1 MKIRIL
7 SFFLFVYFQTVLF
20 ANQNEEYIPEN
31 YNLFFMKYLEENK
44 GKYSE
49 VNKVIIQCENTICN
63 LNLKNDNQT
72 IFRINAFFQD
82 NFEGYGVVLNSYYD
96 NGSFFENEIYTIEKT
111 LKRTKRWDLFK
122 PSIDGSWL
130 ANERSILL
138 RNAMR
143 ELDKAKKQQSGD
155 NKNATKLNT
164 NIESKA
170 TQKDFISTQIV
181 KKEEK
186 IETKQQQKVEKKEE
200 KKEPTTIFF
209 KPSIDGSWLANE
221 RAALLRIA
229 RKKMNEGKP

>member
-1 MKIRIL
+1 MKIRIVA
-7 SFFLFVYFQTVLF
+7 FFLFVYFQTVLF
-20 ANQNEEYIPEN
+20 ANQNEENIPEN

-49 VNKVIIQCENTICN
+49 VNKVIIQCEKTVCN
-63 LNLKNDNQT
+63 LNLKNENQT
-72 IFRINAFFQD
+72 IFRINAYFQD
-82 NFEGYGVVLNSYYD
+82 NFEGNSVVMNSYYD

-143 ELDKAKKQQSGD
+143 ELDKAKKQQNGD
-155 NKNATKLNT
+155 NKNDSKVNS
-164 NIESKA
+164 NIENKPS
-170 TQKDFISTQIV
+170 QKDSSSTHTV

-186 IETKQQQKVEKKEE
+186 TETKQQPIVEKKEE
-200 KKEPTTIFF
+200 KKQQPTIFF